1 MKRIPL
7 WVLSQRKLRKQHD
20 QNSPIKKAAE
30 NYGQTV
36 EINSKEQHYQNQSQ
50 GSKYESKQL
59 E

>member
-30 NYGQTV
+30 EQKLWSDGRNKFKGTAL
-36 EINSKEQHYQNQSQ
+36 SKP
-50 GSKYESKQL
+50 ESGLQVQK
-59 E
+59 